1 MAIKS
6 SFFHVLAS
14 SSAKAIFSGKTYVC
28 PPGEKVVRVSV
39 VAYRLPWR
47 RGIILLEVD
56 QYLGKANWSS
66 QRRRA
71 IIIASLKGISAC
83 GGFQQILGNQL
94 SRLASI

>member
-1 MAIKS
+1 MATKS
-6 SFFHVLAS
+6 SFFHFLAS

-28 PPGEKVVRVSV
+28 PPGEKVVRASV

-66 QRRRA
+66 QRRA